1 MGEKLFGGS
10 EIGGVISRVVASED
24 GEEESGILDRA
35 GERADLIERRG
46 EGDEAVAGD
55 AAVGGFESNTTAEG
69 GGLADRAACVG
80 TEGGEGDASCDGGGR
95 TS

>member
-1 MGEKLFGGS
+1 LGEKLFGGS
-10 EIGGVISRVVASED
+10 EIGGVIARVVAGED

-35 GERADLIERRG
+35 GERADLIEGRG

-55 AAVGGFESNTTAEG
+55 AAVGRFESDTTAEG

-80 TEGGEGDASCDGGGR
+80 TEGSEGDPSCDGGGG

>member
-10 EIGGVISRVVASED
+10 EIGGVIARVVAGED
-24 GEEESGILDRA
+24 GEKKSGILDRA

-55 AAVGGFESNTTAEG
+55 AAVGGFESDTTAEG
-69 GGLADRAACVG
+69 GGLADGAACVG
-80 TEGGEGDASCDGGGR
+80 AESGEGDPSCDGGSR